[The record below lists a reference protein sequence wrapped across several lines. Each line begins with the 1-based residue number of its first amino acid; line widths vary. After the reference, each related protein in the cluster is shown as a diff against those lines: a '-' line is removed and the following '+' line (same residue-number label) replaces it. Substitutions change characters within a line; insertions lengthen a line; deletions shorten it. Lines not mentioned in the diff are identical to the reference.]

1 MRSETKTIAL
11 SLALI
16 AGLGVSLT
24 ACDEAEQGRILMYEK
39 GTYLGQ
45 QDTELSAETESML
58 RARTTMQRGI

>member
-1 MRSETKTIAL
+1 M
-11 SLALI
+11 ALI

-24 ACDEAEQGRILMYEK
+24 ACDEAEQGRVLMYEK

-58 RARTTMQRGI
+58 RARAAMQRGI